1 MKIQNYL
8 LGIGVALGVLL
19 TSCEQDNEK
28 PIYAGTTMGVTFGFN
43 SQSVDF
49 PSEGYEGF
57 DVEVIRAQSG
67 EAVTIP
73 LSAVILDAAGNSTPV
88 PSTIQVPNSVS
99 FEADENVTSFHVSV
113 GDIESGVTYQLAVT
127 MANEEYAPI
136 DNISTKIIS
145 IYRDYTYTSIGTG
158 EVRSSFFVMD
168 EAGTPYSGP
177 VEIQK
182 ADQVT
187 WYKVISPYEEGYDLI
202 LQVADDRTSVTVPQ
216 QAIYSSYGQYG
227 ALSVAGEGELEN
239 GIITVTL
246 EFTVSAGTF
255 GTFQETFVLPEATAA
270 E

>member
-8 LGIGVALGVLL
+8 VGIGLALGVLL

-73 LSAVILDAAGNSTPV
+73 LSAVILDAAGNGSPV
-88 PSTIQVPNSVS
+88 PSTIQVPSSVS
-99 FEADENVTSFHVSV
+99 FEADEKITSFHVSV

-136 DNISTKIIS
+136 DNISTKIIN
-145 IYRDYTYTSIGTG
+145 IYRDYTYTSLGIGTFTSQMWTG
-158 EVRSSFFVMD
+158 AFPD
-168 EAGTPYSGP
+168 ETFP

-182 ADQVT
+182 ADQVN
-187 WYKVISPYEEGYDLI
+187 WYKLVGLIEEGYDI
-202 LQVADDRTSVTVPQ
+202 TIQMAEDGVTATIPEQTCCADLNGS
-216 QAIYSSYGQYG
+216 G
-227 ALSVAGEGELEN
+227 AGIITAEGELEN
-239 GIITVTL
+239 GVFTFTTTYMDDVYMYGPVIEIIT
-246 EFTVSAGTF
+246 
-255 GTFQETFVLPEATAA
+255 LP
-270 E
+270 